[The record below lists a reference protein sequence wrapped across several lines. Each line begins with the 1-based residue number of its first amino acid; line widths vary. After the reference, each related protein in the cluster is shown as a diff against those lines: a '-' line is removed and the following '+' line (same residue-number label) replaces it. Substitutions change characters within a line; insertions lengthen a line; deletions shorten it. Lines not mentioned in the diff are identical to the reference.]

1 MEFLIAWTRNIR
13 DPKITTFDQV
23 QTLPFEKL
31 HMELVFA
38 THNEHKL
45 VEIRSLLP
53 KNISLRSL
61 SDIGCNEE
69 IPETSKTLEGNA
81 LLKAKYVADRYGLPC
96 FADDTGL
103 EVVAL
108 NGAPGVYSARYAGE
122 PKNEARNVEKLLSQL
137 HGQKDRRAQFTTII
151 ALCLGKDTHI
161 FKGVIEGVI
170 ANIPRGLNGFGYDPV
185 FLPDEVDKT
194 FAELTLKE
202 KNQLSHRAR
211 AFSKLINYL
220 KEKFK

>member
-1 MEFLIAWTRNIR
+1 M
-13 DPKITTFDQV
+13 D
-23 QTLPFEKL
+23 
-31 HMELVFA
+31 LVFA

-45 VEIRSLLP
+45 AEIRSLLP
-53 KNISLRSL
+53 KTIRLKSLD
-61 SDIGCNEE
+61 DIGCTEE
-69 IPETSKTLEGNA
+69 IPETSETLEGNA
-81 LLKAKYVADRYGLPC
+81 LLKAKYVLDQYGLPC

-103 EVVAL
+103 EVAAL
-108 NGAPGVYSARYAGE
+108 DGAPGVYSARYAGE

-137 HGQKDRRAQFTTII
+137 NGQKDRRAKFTTII
-151 ALCLGKDTHI
+151 ALCTRKETHI

-170 ANIPRGLNGFGYDPV
+170 TNIPKGMNGFGYDPV
-185 FLPDEVDKT
+185 FQPEGMDKT

-220 KEKFK
+220 EEI

>member
-1 MEFLIAWTRNIR
+1 
-13 DPKITTFDQV
+13 
-23 QTLPFEKL
+23 
-31 HMELVFA
+31 MELVFA

-45 VEIRSLLP
+45 VEIRSLLS
-53 KNISLRSL
+53 KNISLKSL
-61 SDIGCNEE
+61 YDIGCTEE
-69 IPETSKTLEGNA
+69 IPETSDTLEGNA
-81 LLKAKYVADRYGLPC
+81 LLKAKYVLDRYGLPC

-103 EVVAL
+103 EVAAL

-137 HGQKDRRAQFTTII
+137 DGQKDRRAQFTTII
-151 ALCLGKDTHI
+151 ALCLGKETYI
-161 FKGVIEGVI
+161 FKGVIKGI
-170 ANIPRGLNGFGYDPV
+170 ITHIPRGSNGFGYDPV
-185 FLPDEVDKT
+185 FQPEGEDKT

-220 KEKFK
+220 QEI

>member
-1 MEFLIAWTRNIR
+1 
-13 DPKITTFDQV
+13 
-23 QTLPFEKL
+23 
-31 HMELVFA
+31 MELVFA
-38 THNEHKL
+38 THNEHKIE
-45 VEIRSLLP
+45 EIRSLLP

-61 SDIGCNEE
+61 DDIGCTEE
-69 IPETSKTLEGNA
+69 IPETSYTLEGNA
-81 LLKAKYVADRYGLPC
+81 LLKATYVLDRYGLPC

-103 EVVAL
+103 EVAVL

-151 ALCLGKDTHI
+151 SLCLGKETHI

-170 ANIPRGLNGFGYDPV
+170 TTNPKGLNGFGYDPI
-185 FLPDEVDKT
+185 FQPDGSNKT
-194 FAELTLKE
+194 FAELSLSQ

-211 AFSKLINYL
+211 ACTKLINYL
-220 KEKFK
+220 EEI